1 MIRALNIKARLPGL
15 ILAQLLC
22 RTHLIE
28 GDEPLDDLAAVF
40 EVAVGDFVDALDDF
54 GEERVQAV
62 FAVQVQFE
70 CVEEGDEVFGCGG
83 DEGAGRGGAGGG
95 VVGGGGVREGEGRGE
110 AGAETFGGAGAVDL
124 RGWRGGGLVGCW
136 SGW

>member
-1 MIRALNIKARLPGL
+1 M
-15 ILAQLLC
+15 
-22 RTHLIE
+22 
-28 GDEPLDDLAAVF
+28 
-40 EVAVGDFVDALDDF
+40 
-54 GEERVQAV
+54 
-62 FAVQVQFE
+62 QFE

-124 RGWRGGGLVGCW
+124 RLWRGGGLVGCW